1 MSATEQSFID
11 LERGDCAEVMGFG
24 AMPEH
29 YRNRLLSLGLTPG
42 TRFRVERRAPLGDPV
57 EISLRGFRLCLRRDE
72 AAALR
77 VLRV

>member
-1 MSATEQSFID
+1 MEHQDTAFTALSN
-11 LERGDCAEVMGFG
+11 GDHAQVVGFG
-24 AMPEH
+24 AMPDS

-42 TRFRVERRAPLGDPV
+42 TQFRVERKAPLGDPV

-77 VLRV
+77 VQRL